1 MLTQFSSQSTST
13 GSEISDALK
22 NVPGS
27 SGSSAVKTPPD
38 SYAVLTSEV
47 VDMSALASA
56 LDSMPDADIKSG
68 AADDLDELV
77 LRTFSSGPSGG
88 IYRACVV
95 NDVTQWTSKVVSLS
109 LRTGERGQ
117 DGHVPHP
124 GDYADEPVPDPRA
137 AAPEHVKPIASMLE
151 QISKKL
157 TAVEDKQR
165 TARHRLDLHS
175 ALNLQSHSRM
185 VVGSLFE
192 TAVFVLVS
200 IGQLWL
206 LKRWFM
212 GRGLPV

>member
-1 MLTQFSSQSTST
+1 
-13 GSEISDALK
+13 
-22 NVPGS
+22 V
-27 SGSSAVKTPPD
+27 
-38 SYAVLTSEV
+38 
-47 VDMSALASA
+47 
-56 LDSMPDADIKSG
+56 
-68 AADDLDELV
+68 
-77 LRTFSSGPSGG
+77 
-88 IYRACVV
+88 YRACLV
-95 NDVTQWTSKVVSLS
+95 NDVTQWTSKVVDLS
-109 LRTGERGQ
+109 LRSGERGP
-117 DGHVPHP
+117 DGHVPYP
-124 GDYADEPVPDPRA
+124 GDYVDVPVKDPGLA
-137 AAPEHVKPIASMLE
+137 AEEHVKPVSNLLE

-200 IGQLWL
+200 VGQLWL